1 VATNLSNTISQARA
15 MVALCVRL
23 PARGRSRE
31 RIDGVSTRSAQPTLL
46 HGNPA
51 LQVKMKKVKSDV

>member
-1 VATNLSNTISQARA
+1 
-15 MVALCVRL
+15 MVALRVRL

-31 RIDGVSTRSAQPTLL
+31 RIDGVGTRSAPPKLL

>member
-1 VATNLSNTISQARA
+1 VVASR
-15 MVALCVRL
+15 VHL
-23 PARGRSRE
+23 PARGRSRA
-31 RIDGVSTRSAQPTLL
+31 RNHGVGIGKCSPELL